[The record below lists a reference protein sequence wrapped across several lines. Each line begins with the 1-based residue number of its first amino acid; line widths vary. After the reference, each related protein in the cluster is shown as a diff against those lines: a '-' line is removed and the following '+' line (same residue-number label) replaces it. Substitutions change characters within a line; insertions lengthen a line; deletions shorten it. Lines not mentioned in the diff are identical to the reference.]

1 MSNQSFPDQV
11 LVLREYRKLA
21 PWNLHDLVDLAGGLL
36 ENSGIRPTSAAASI
50 RPNERTI
57 RYYVTRGLVEP
68 PTGRGAA
75 ATYTYRHLLQVL
87 SIKLR
92 QMEGTTLE
100 NIARDLSGQTGDT
113 VERHVAASLGS
124 NLPVPSQ
131 LSLRDPTAAR
141 GRSARALHAWH
152 ALGEE
157 QEQDLSESSRTFA
170 VTKWHRVPIVRGLE
184 LHVHEGHPLA
194 QHIHRSR
201 EIGDAVRRTI
211 SRLLTNPE

>member
-1 MSNQSFPDQV
+1 MSNQTFPDQV

-57 RYYVTRGLVEP
+57 RYYVTRGLVQP

-92 QMEGTTLE
+92 QMEGATLA
-100 NIARDLSGQTGDT
+100 NIARELSAQTGDA
-113 VERHVAASLGS
+113 VERHVAAALGS
-124 NLPVPSQ
+124 NLPIPSH

-157 QEQDLSESSRTFA
+157 PEQALTESDRTFA
-170 VTKWHRVPIVRGLE
+170 VTKWHRIPIVRGLE
-184 LHVHEGHPLA
+184 LHVHEGHPLVKR
-194 QHIHRSR
+194 IHNSR
-201 EIGDAVRRTI
+201 EIGEAVRRTI
-211 SRLLTNPE
+211 SRFLANPE